1 MLRKF
6 LIIAVFFLCASTLQ
20 SQTSTPPADTIF
32 NEIILTERG
41 VVAVDTAG
49 DDWYYDFI
57 LDKFVEGTIPQTED
71 IIDESAPVVANQVPV
86 EERAINLKQ
95 IKNFKSNIIIESD
108 EYVVHDIIATGR
120 VTVKGWVQGNIR
132 ALDNRVL
139 VTSTGQVDGDVIAPT
154 VIIRDGGVVLG
165 EIVEGE
171 DAINFPS
178 FPTEFSEVGMVVII
192 VIMFF
197 MFVTIFMINAL
208 MPKKLQVIADC
219 YNSYTIRNTLL
230 GFLAFMMM
238 PLVIALVV
246 ITIVGIPLALFVPLV
261 YLAAS
266 IIGIGCF
273 AHNLGGRI
281 SRRFLGGDKNRYFQ
295 TFVGFSIFAITW
307 ILGISLFT
315 GNPEDSPEFGFGIFL
330 FVLSIVI
337 TFVPFYGGIG
347 ASLLTRFGFK
357 PYKSWKDKHASDGP
371 SPAPA
376 PPPIPTVPDINP
388 PPPSPGPHS
397 PDKH

>member
-1 MLRKF
+1 MRNI
-6 LIIAVFFLCASTLQ
+6 LITAVFFFCVSSLQ
-20 SQTSTPPADTIF
+20 AQTSSPSADTIF

-41 VVAVDTAG
+41 VVALDTAG
-49 DDWYYDFI
+49 NDWYYDFT
-57 LDKFVEGTIPQTED
+57 LDKFVKGTIPQTED
-71 IIDESAPVVANQVPV
+71 IIDEIAPVVGDQLPV
-86 EERAINLKQ
+86 EERAVNLKQ
-95 IKNFKSNIIIESD
+95 IKNFKSNIIIETD
-108 EYVVHDIIATGR
+108 EYVVQDIIATGR
-120 VTVKGWVQGNIR
+120 VTVKGWVKGSIR

-165 EIVEGE
+165 EVVEGE
-171 DAINFPS
+171 DAINIPS

-192 VIMFF
+192 IIMLF
-197 MFVTIFMINAL
+197 MFITIFMLNAL

-219 YNSYTIRNTLL
+219 YSNYTIRNTIL
-230 GFLAFMMM
+230 GFLAFIMM
-238 PLVIALVV
+238 PLVIILVV

-261 YLAAS
+261 YLSAG
-266 IIGIGCF
+266 IIGIACF
-273 AHNLGGRI
+273 SNNLGGRI

-295 TFVGFSIFAITW
+295 TFVGFSIFAIIW

-315 GNPEDSPEFGFGIFL
+315 GNPEDSPEFGFGVFL

-347 ASLLTRFGFK
+347 ASLLTRFGFR

-388 PPPSPGPHS
+388 PPPGPHS